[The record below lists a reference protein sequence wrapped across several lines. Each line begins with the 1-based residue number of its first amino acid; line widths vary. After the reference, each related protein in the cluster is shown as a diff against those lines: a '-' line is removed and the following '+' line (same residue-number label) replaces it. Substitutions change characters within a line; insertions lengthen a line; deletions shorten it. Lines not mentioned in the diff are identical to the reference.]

1 MTRSAPPH
9 GLQLLVTC
17 EHASPAVPKELAD
30 LGLPRAVL
38 LSHRGFDPGALGIAE
53 AIARTFAVP
62 LHRGQWSRLVADLN
76 RSEDHARVVAERV
89 DGRLVPGNQLDAAA
103 LAQRLRMYWRPYRQ
117 KAGTAITAAARSTG
131 VLHLSVHSFTPK
143 LGGVERRND
152 IGLLCDPQRPLEV
165 AFCASLK
172 TQLVARGLSV
182 RRNFPYFGNTD
193 GFTTHLRARLP
204 VRSYLGIEIECN
216 QRLVS
221 DLAGERKVAAALVAA
236 LQALALSTSVP
247 ARGGR
252 AVRSKARTER

>member
-1 MTRSAPPH
+1 VTRGSSPQ

-17 EHASPAVPKELAD
+17 EHASPAVPKELGD
-30 LGLPRAVL
+30 LGLSRAVL
-38 LSHRGFDPGALGIAE
+38 RSHRGWDPGALGIAE
-53 AIARTFAVP
+53 AIARAFAVP
-62 LHRGQWSRLVADLN
+62 LHVGQWSRLVADLN
-76 RSEDHARVVAERV
+76 RSEDHARVVAARV
-89 DGRLVPGNQLDAAA
+89 DGELVPGNQLDKAA
-103 LAQRLRMYWRPYRQ
+103 LAQRLARFWRPYRQ
-117 KAGTAITAAARSTG
+117 QAETAITAAARRSR
-131 VLHLSVHSFTPK
+131 VLHLSVHSFTPQ
-143 LGGVERRND
+143 LGGVVRKND

-165 AFCASLK
+165 AFCESLK

-182 RRNFPYFGNTD
+182 RRNFPYFGDTD

-221 DLAGERKVAAALVAA
+221 ALAGERKVAAALVAA
-236 LQALALSTSVP
+236 LQALELPSSAP

>member
-1 MTRSAPPH
+1 MTRGSPPH
-9 GLQLLVTC
+9 GRQLLVTC
-17 EHASPAVPKELAD
+17 EHASPAVPKELGD

-38 LSHRGFDPGALGIAE
+38 RSHRGFDPGALGIAE

-103 LAQRLRMYWRPYRQ
+103 LAQRLATYWRPYRQ
-117 KAGTAITAAARSTG
+117 QAETAIAAAARSTG
-131 VLHLSVHSFTPK
+131 VLHLSVHSFTPQ

-165 AFCASLK
+165 AFCDALK
-172 TQLVARGLSV
+172 TELVARGLSV

-216 QRLVS
+216 QRLVAKA
-221 DLAGERKVAAALVAA
+221 AGERRVASALVAA
-236 LQALALSTSVP
+236 LQTLDLAASVP
-247 ARGGR
+247 VPTQRAARRSERSGR
-252 AVRSKARTER
+252 

>member
-1 MTRSAPPH
+1 MTRSAPH
-9 GLQLLVTC
+9 GRQLLVTC

-38 LSHRGFDPGALGIAE
+38 RSHRSWDPGALGIAE

-62 LHRGQWSRLVADLN
+62 LHRGLWSRLVADLN

-89 DGRLVPGNQLDAAA
+89 DGRPVPGNQLDAAA
-103 LAQRLRMYWRPYRQ
+103 LAQRLRTYWRPYRQ
-117 KAGTAITAAARSTG
+117 QAETAITAAARSTG

-165 AFCASLK
+165 AFCDALK
-172 TQLVARGLSV
+172 KELVARGLSV

-204 VRSYLGIEIECN
+204 VRRYLGIEIECN
-216 QRLVS
+216 QRLVAKA
-221 DLAGERKVAAALVAA
+221 AGERKVAAVLVAA
-236 LQALALSTSVP
+236 LQAMELAASLPVP
-247 ARGGR
+247 MQPAARRSERSGR
-252 AVRSKARTER
+252 